1 MNKQLEKLSKK
12 PFMLYSISFFI
23 VMVAIYGYFIKSKTS
38 FIWVGD
44 SFHQHYPIFREFVG
58 MFKEFVQNPFEGFQ
72 LWDWTIG
79 LGADVIAAYGYYV
92 IGDPFVYLGVL
103 FPESMLEFTYH
114 LLIVLRVYCIGFAFL
129 LLAKKLEL
137 TRVDGVI
144 GALTYT
150 FSYFVIYDVIRHPF
164 FLMPMILYPLLCL
177 GIEKILRNESN
188 VLFMLVV
195 FISII
200 SNFYFFYMLTILTF
214 IFAIF
219 RYFNLYKK
227 QKMIHFFKLFWRT
240 LYSYI
245 IGFLMGGI
253 LFLPSAW
260 GFLTS
265 SRESGTV
272 FASGMVIYPFQYYWR
287 LITNLFTS
295 DGYLWT
301 MTGFSALFILVI
313 PLLFRKR
320 KKYGFIASILML
332 FFIMTLLPAFGSV
345 MNGFAG
351 PSNRW
356 TFAIPLFV
364 SLAISVFIKYRYI
377 YTFKDY
383 LWMGSSLLVFLSI
396 AELAQLRDGF
406 DVVRFIPVLI
416 ALTIWIIL
424 ALNAVYYKYNEKKVI
439 LKINVENFSIF
450 LILILVMGNLVFN
463 AREYYYPGGKNGMN
477 VLLEYGTVDRKFKE
491 TFDGAEKFIP
501 QDITEISRIG
511 VTSRDR
517 SIPNNMIYL
526 GEMGITSYLSITNGF
541 VAELMKQTD
550 VANYEMNQPVRNG
563 LDDRQIL
570 NNFLGVQYII
580 TDKKNEKYL
589 PNGYQVTYETRDEDG
604 SIVAETED
612 AFPFAYTSNSYITEK
627 EFENLN
633 PVEKEEYL
641 SYGYISKE
649 KLANQ
654 EKYMFSSDVENI
666 DIELINSEN
675 VSLTTNDTILVENRN
690 ATIELNIDEDEEL
703 KNKEL
708 FVYLEG
714 LNFLPLNNNSLEREN
729 LEYEIKASFN
739 GKEKTIVQKDVLN
752 LSAYV
757 KRDTML
763 FSLGYQQE
771 SLQNEKNK
779 IILSFNRPGEYRI
792 EEIKVLTL
800 PIGEQYK
807 DRVADKKE
815 NKLTI
820 SLFENQKIVG
830 EISQENPTMLVTSIP
845 YSEGWEAKV
854 NDEKVKIQK
863 INYGFV
869 GVPLNSGKSEI
880 VLTYATPFLNV
891 GLIFSSVGL
900 ILFLLMVFMQKKK

>member
-1 MNKQLEKLSKK
+1 M
-12 PFMLYSISFFI
+12 I
-23 VMVAIYGYFIKSKTS
+23 AIYGYFIKSRTS
-38 FIWVGD
+38 FIWGGD
-44 SFHQHYPIFREFVG
+44 SFHQHYPIFREFIG
-58 MFKEFVQNPFEGFQ
+58 MIKDFIQNPFEGFQ

-79 LGADVIAAYGYYV
+79 LGSDVIAAYGYYV
-92 IGDPFVYLGVL
+92 IGDPFVYLGVF
-103 FPESMLEFTYH
+103 FPESMLEFAYH
-114 LLIVLRVYCIGFAFL
+114 LLILLRVYCIGFAFVI
-129 LLAKKLEL
+129 LAKKLNL
-137 TRVDGVI
+137 SGVDGVI

-188 VLFMLVV
+188 ILFIVII

-219 RYFNLYKK
+219 RYFNMYGK
-227 QKMIHFFKLFWRT
+227 QKFIHFFKLFWKA
-240 LYSYI
+240 LYSYL
-245 IGFLMGGI
+245 IGFLMGGT

-265 SRESGTV
+265 SRESGTE
-272 FASGMVIYPFQYYWR
+272 FASGMLIYPFQYYWR
-287 LITNLFTS
+287 LITNLFVS

-301 MTGFSALFILVI
+301 MTGFSAIFILVI
-313 PLLFRKR
+313 PLLFRK
-320 KKYGFIASILML
+320 KEKYSFLTKILIL
-332 FFIMTLLPAFGSV
+332 FFIMTLLPAFGSI

-356 TFAIPLFV
+356 TFAIPLFI
-364 SLAISVFIKYRYI
+364 SLAISVFIKYRYE
-377 YTFKDY
+377 YTLKDY
-383 LWMGSSLLVFLSI
+383 LWMGYSILIFLCI

-406 DVVRFIPVLI
+406 NTIRFIPVLI

-424 ALNAVYYKYNEKKVI
+424 ALNTIYHKHKEKRTV
-439 LKINVENFSIF
+439 LKLDIFSIF
-450 LILILVMGNLVFN
+450 LILILVMFNLVFN

-477 VLLEYGTVDRKFKE
+477 VLLEYGTVDQKFKD
-491 TFDGAEKFIP
+491 TFDGAEKFVSK
-501 QDITEISRIG
+501 DVTEISRIG
-511 VTSRDR
+511 ITSRDR
-517 SIPNNMIYL
+517 SIPNNLMYL
-526 GEMGITSYLSITNGF
+526 GEMGTTSYLSITNGY

-550 VANYEMNQPVRNG
+550 VANYEMNKPVRNG

-570 NNFLGVQYII
+570 NNFLGVQHII
-580 TDKKNEKYL
+580 TDKKNENYL
-589 PNGYQVTYETRDEDG
+589 PNGYQVIHETKDENG

-612 AFPFAYTSNSYITEK
+612 VFPFAYTSNSYITEK

-641 SYGYISKE
+641 SYGYVSKE
-649 KLANQ
+649 ELINQ
-654 EKYMFSSDVENI
+654 EKLNFSSNVENI
-666 DIELINSEN
+666 NVELINSEN
-675 VSLTTNDTILVENRN
+675 ISLTTKDTILIEKKNT
-690 ATIELNIDEDEEL
+690 TIEMNIDEEEKL
-703 KNKEL
+703 KDKEL

-714 LNFLPLNNNSLEREN
+714 LDFRPLNNSSLAREN

-763 FSLGYQQE
+763 FSLGHQQE
-771 SLQNEKNK
+771 NLQDEKNK
-779 IILSFNRPGEYRI
+779 IILSFSRPGDYKVEG
-792 EEIKVLTL
+792 IKVLAL

-807 DRVADKKE
+807 ERVADKKE
-815 NKLTI
+815 NKLRI

-830 EISQENPTMLVTSIP
+830 EISQEDPTMLVTSIP

-869 GVPLNSGKSEI
+869 GVPLNSG
-880 VLTYATPFLNV
+880 
-891 GLIFSSVGL
+891 
-900 ILFLLMVFMQKKK
+900 